1 LQFLPIENWQ
11 SAIGNELEPMGE
23 RPAELA
29 SRTAPATL
37 ESEPVESYLR
47 RYDAIIETTTQMLA
61 TPRLN
66 ERLLLA
72 LEGVESIFGHRQAAV
87 AIINERDAELRI
99 RVTVG
104 FDGDSTRVKMPLDSS
119 AACVRVIHDS
129 QSVWIS
135 MKEDEASQTLF
146 DKMHWQEDVLA
157 LPLFGIAEISTK
169 KARDVT
175 AGSRVPPQYWTV
187 DTGTRLGIL
196 YVGATENAIDP
207 ISLKLLKLFAERVGV
222 IASLAVHQERLVN
235 TVTKLQR
242 ERQWT
247 ESIMKS
253 VADPI
258 VLTDLDN
265 EILLQNRRA
274 EELFSGSANAGEG
287 KRRAL
292 KMNDLL
298 FSAYLSSATVSSS
311 ETIQR
316 DITLVDPIEGSDI
329 HFEVISTPA
338 ANARGEPLGLVSIFR
353 DVTDLREANEELARN
368 FLKLQHAEAESRR
381 ERDRL
386 DLIIENVGHPIVV
399 CDSAGNFIL
408 FNRRA
413 ELLFQENESFRSPG
427 AAAVRANAVK
437 LTSFISGLAS
447 ASETGRQ
454 AEIELIDPED
464 GQSLPMEITAREV
477 LDPAGQVTAVV
488 SILHDLTEIRELERR
503 RVEQQLF
510 ESEKLAAVGRLAAS
524 IAHEVNNPLEA
535 IKNAL
540 YLMQGTSN
548 GDQNNRFL
556 EIARKETE
564 RVSHIIR
571 QMLGFARRPGEVD
584 WVDVNQLLEETL
596 VLMEKKM
603 RQLRIRITRSFDD
616 SLPRVRARADQLR
629 QVFLNLIIN
638 AQQAIEGEGEIAIST
653 FRYEQSLQPS
663 IVVQLSDSGVGIDED
678 DLNRIFDPF
687 FSTGKKGTGLGLW
700 VTQDIVRQHGGR
712 IDVTSQVGR
721 GTVFSIVLQV
731 ESPILENVESES
743 KQSTR

>member
-1 LQFLPIENWQ
+1 
-11 SAIGNELEPMGE
+11 MGE
-23 RPAELA
+23 VPAEFA
-29 SRTAPATL
+29 FRTAPSIP
-37 ESEPVESYLR
+37 ESEQANPYLR
-47 RYDAIIETTTQMLA
+47 QYDVFVETTTQMLA
-61 TPRLN
+61 TPKLN

-72 LEGVESIFGHRQAAV
+72 LEGIQNIFGHRQAAV
-87 AIINERDAELRI
+87 AIINEREAELRI
-99 RVTVG
+99 RASVG
-104 FDGDSTRVKMPLDSS
+104 FNGDSTRVDMPIDSS
-119 AACVRVIHDS
+119 AACVRVIHDA
-129 QSVWIS
+129 VPLWIQIQ
-135 MKEDEASQTLF
+135 EDEASRTLF
-146 DKMHWQEDVLA
+146 DKMQWQEDVLA
-157 LPLFGIAEISTK
+157 LPLFGISEISTRPR
-169 KARDVT
+169 RDTVV
-175 AGSRVPPQYWTV
+175 ASRSPNQYWTF
-187 DTGTRLGIL
+187 DPGSRLGVLFI
-196 YVGATENAIDP
+196 GATENNVDP
-207 ISLKLLKLFAERVGV
+207 FSLNLLKQFADRVGV
-222 IASLAVHQERLVN
+222 VASLAIHQERLVS

-242 ERQWT
+242 ERQWI

-311 ETIQR
+311 EVIQR
-316 DITLVDPIEGSDI
+316 DIPLGDPNRGFDNQ
-329 HFEVISTPA
+329 FEVIPTPA

-368 FLKLQHAEAESRR
+368 FVKLQHAEAESRR

-413 ELLFQENESFRSPG
+413 ELLFQEGLSTRVS
-427 AAAVRANAVK
+427 AASVRANAVK

-454 AEIELIDPED
+454 AEIELIDPD
-464 GQSLPMEITAREV
+464 GGRALPMEIAAREV
-477 LDPAGQVTAVV
+477 LDPTGQVTAVV

-540 YLMQGTSN
+540 YLMQSGAE
-548 GDQNNRFL
+548 GDKNIRFL

-584 WVDVNQLLEETL
+584 WVDVNQLLDETL

-603 RQLRIRITRSFDD
+603 RQLRIRITRSYDD
-616 SLPRVRARADQLR
+616 SLPKIRARADQLR

-638 AQQAIEGEGEIAIST
+638 AQQAISGEGEIVIST
-653 FRYEQSLQPS
+653 SRYEQALQPS
-663 IVVQLSDSGVGIDED
+663 ILVQLSDTGVGIAED

-712 IDVTSQVGR
+712 IEVSSEQSR

-731 ESPILENVESES
+731 DSPVLEGQNSASGVG
-743 KQSTR
+743 T

>member
-1 LQFLPIENWQ
+1 
-11 SAIGNELEPMGE
+11 MGE
-23 RPAELA
+23 VPSELAFRPAPSL
-29 SRTAPATL
+29 
-37 ESEPVESYLR
+37 SEPERSSPR
-47 RYDAIIETTTQMLA
+47 ARQYDVFIETTTQMLA
-61 TPRLN
+61 TPKLQ

-72 LEGVESIFGHRQAAV
+72 LEAISTNFGHRQAAI

-99 RVTVG
+99 RAAVG
-104 FDGDSTRVKMPLDSS
+104 FEEDPSATKVEMPLDSS
-119 AACVRVIHDS
+119 AACVRVIHDA
-129 QSVWIS
+129 QPLWIS
-135 MKEDEASQTLF
+135 MEDEASRSLF
-146 DKMHWQEDVLA
+146 ANMRWQSEVFA
-157 LPLFGIAEISTK
+157 VPLFGISEIPSRPG
-169 KARDVT
+169 A
-175 AGSRVPPQYWTV
+175 ARVPTQYWAFEPGARMGV
-187 DTGTRLGIL
+187 L
-196 YVGATENAIDP
+196 YVGANQETLDSE
-207 ISLKLLKLFAERVGV
+207 SLTLIKRFAERIGIV
-222 IASLAVHQERLVN
+222 ASLAAHQERLVT

-242 ERQWT
+242 ERQWI

-265 EILLQNRRA
+265 QILLQNRRA

-311 ETIQR
+311 EVIQR

-338 ANARGEPLGLVSIFR
+338 ANSRGEPLGLVSIFR

-368 FLKLQHAEAESRR
+368 FVKLQQAEAESRR

-413 ELLFQENESFRSPG
+413 ELLFQENESVNLS
-427 AAAVRANAVK
+427 ASSAVRTNAVK
-437 LTSFISGLAS
+437 LTSFISTLAS

-464 GQSLPMEITAREV
+464 GRSLPMEITAREV
-477 LDPAGQVTAVV
+477 LDATGQVTAVV

-540 YLMQGTSN
+540 YLMQVGGE
-548 GDQNNRFL
+548 GDKNSRFL

-596 VLMEKKM
+596 VLLEKKM
-603 RQLRIRITRSFDD
+603 RQLRIRITKSFDE

-638 AQQAIEGEGEIAIST
+638 AQQAIEGDGEIVIST
-653 FRYEQSLQPS
+653 SRYEQALQPS
-663 IVVQLSDSGVGIDED
+663 ILVQLTDTGVGIAED
-678 DLNRIFDPF
+678 DLTRIFDPF

-712 IDVTSQVGR
+712 IEVTSEIGR

-731 ESPILENVESES
+731 ESPILEEQSE
-743 KQSTR
+743 TRSATR

>member
-1 LQFLPIENWQ
+1 MAEVPT
-11 SAIGNELEPMGE
+11 
-23 RPAELA
+23 ELA
-29 SRTAPATL
+29 FATAP
-37 ESEPVESYLR
+37 PVIDGDRVGSYLR
-47 RYDAIIETTTQMLA
+47 QYDIFVETTTQMLA

-72 LEGVESIFGHRQAAV
+72 LEGIENIFGPRQSAV

-99 RVTVG
+99 RAAVG
-104 FDGDSTRVKMPLDSS
+104 FEGDNFAHLEIPLDSS
-119 AACVRVIHDS
+119 AACVRVIHDATPL
-129 QSVWIS
+129 WIA
-135 MKEDEASQTLF
+135 MQHDLASRTLF
-146 DKMHWQEDVLA
+146 DKMHWEQDVLA
-157 LPLFGIAEISTK
+157 LPLFGISEIAPK
-169 KARDVT
+169 AARDVKSPRFP
-175 AGSRVPPQYWTV
+175 GHYWSFES
-187 DTGTRLGIL
+187 GTRLGVL
-196 YVGATENAIDP
+196 YVGADRDTIDP
-207 ISLKLLKLFAERVGV
+207 VSLNLLKRFADRIGV
-222 IASLAVHQERLVN
+222 IASLAVHQEKLVG

-242 ERQWT
+242 ERQWI

-311 ETIQR
+311 EVIQR

-338 ANARGEPLGLVSIFR
+338 ANSRGEPLGLVSIFR

-368 FLKLQHAEAESRR
+368 FDKLQRAEADSRR

-413 ELLFQENESFRSPG
+413 ELLFEEKSSFRSA
-427 AAAVRANAVK
+427 AAAVRTNAVK

-454 AEIELIDPED
+454 AEIELVDPD
-464 GQSLPMEITAREV
+464 GGRLLPMEITAREV
-477 LDPAGQVTAVV
+477 LDATGQVTAVV

-540 YLMQGTSN
+540 YLMESGAV
-548 GDQNNRFL
+548 GDKNLRFL

-571 QMLGFARRPGEVD
+571 QMLGFARRSGEVD

-596 VLMEKKM
+596 VLLEKKM
-603 RQLRIRITRSFDD
+603 KQLRIRVERDFDEA
-616 SLPRVRARADQLR
+616 LPKVRARADQLR

-638 AQQAIEGEGEIAIST
+638 AQQAIDGGGEITIST
-653 FRYEQSLQPS
+653 SVYEQALQPS
-663 IVVQLSDSGVGIDED
+663 IIVQLSDSGVGINED
-678 DLNRIFDPF
+678 DLGRIFDPF

-712 IDVTSQVGR
+712 IDVSSEVGR
-721 GTVFSIVLQV
+721 GTVFTIVLQV
-731 ESPILENVESES
+731 DSPILEEGGMDRQ
-743 KQSTR
+743 K

>member
-1 LQFLPIENWQ
+1 
-11 SAIGNELEPMGE
+11 MGE
-23 RPAELA
+23 VPAELA
-29 SRTAPATL
+29 YRSAPSIS
-37 ESEPVESYLR
+37 ESERVSPHLR
-47 RYDAIIETTTQMLA
+47 QYDVFVETTTQMLA
-61 TPRLN
+61 TPKLH

-72 LEGVESIFGHRQAAV
+72 LEGIQNIFGHRQAAI

-99 RVTVG
+99 RAAVG
-104 FDGDSTRVKMPLDSS
+104 FDTESTRVEMPIDSS
-119 AACVRVIHDS
+119 ASCVRVIHEACPL
-129 QSVWIS
+129 WIPIQ
-135 MKEDEASQTLF
+135 EDDASRTLF
-146 DKMHWQEDVLA
+146 DKMEWQEDVLA
-157 LPLFGIAEISTK
+157 LPLFGISEISSK
-169 KARDVT
+169 PGRDRPASARF
-175 AGSRVPPQYWTV
+175 PNQYWTF
-187 DTGTRLGIL
+187 DPGSRLGVL
-196 YVGATENAIDP
+196 YIGATETNVDP
-207 ISLKLLKLFAERVGV
+207 FALNLLKQFADRVGV
-222 IASLAVHQERLVN
+222 VASLAIHQERLVS

-242 ERQWT
+242 ERQWI

-311 ETIQR
+311 EVIQR

-368 FLKLQHAEAESRR
+368 FVKLQHAEAESRR

-399 CDSAGNFIL
+399 CDSSGNFIL

-413 ELLFQENESFRSPG
+413 ELLFQEVASSRAAG

-454 AEIELIDPED
+454 AEIELIDPD
-464 GQSLPMEITAREV
+464 GGRSLPMEITAREV
-477 LDPAGQVTAVV
+477 LDPTTGQVTAVV

-503 RVEQQLF
+503 RVEQHLF

-540 YLMQGTSN
+540 YLMQSGAE
-548 GDQNNRFL
+548 GDKNTRFL

-596 VLMEKKM
+596 VLLEKKM
-603 RQLRIRITRSFDD
+603 RQMRIRITRSFDD
-616 SLPRVRARADQLR
+616 ALPRIRARADQLR

-638 AQQAIEGEGEIAIST
+638 AQQAIQGDGEIVIST
-653 FRYEQSLQPS
+653 SRYEQALQPS
-663 IVVQLSDSGVGIDED
+663 ILVQLSDSGVGIAED

-712 IDVTSQVGR
+712 IEVSSELGR

-731 ESPILENVESES
+731 ESPILEDQEGES
-743 KQSTR
+743 KAGT

>member
-1 LQFLPIENWQ
+1 MGEVPTELAFATVLPISDNDR
-11 SAIGNELEPMGE
+11 IG
-23 RPAELA
+23 
-29 SRTAPATL
+29 
-37 ESEPVESYLR
+37 SYLR
-47 RYDAIIETTTQMLA
+47 QYDVFVETTTQMLA

-66 ERLLLA
+66 ERLFLA
-72 LEGVESIFGHRQAAV
+72 LEGIASIFGHRQAAI
-87 AIINERDAELRI
+87 AIINERDAELRV
-99 RVTVG
+99 RAAVG
-104 FDGDSTRVKMPLDSS
+104 FEPEVPARADMPLDSS
-119 AACVRVIHDS
+119 AACVRVIHDA
-129 QSVWIS
+129 VPLWIS
-135 MKEDEASQTLF
+135 MKEDIASRTLF
-146 DKMHWQEDVLA
+146 DKMHWEQDVIA
-157 LPLFGIAEISTK
+157 LPLFGISEMSP
-169 KARDVT
+169 ARNRDSRH
-175 AGSRVPPQYWTV
+175 APRLSGQFWSFDPGSR
-187 DTGTRLGIL
+187 LGVL
-196 YVGATENAIDP
+196 YVGADRDTVDP
-207 ISLKLLKLFAERVGV
+207 LSLSLLKRFAERVGI
-222 IASLAVHQERLVN
+222 IASLAVHQEKLVS

-242 ERQWT
+242 ERQWI

-292 KMNDLL
+292 KLNDLL

-311 ETIQR
+311 ELVQK

-368 FLKLQHAEAESRR
+368 FVKLQQAEADSTR

-413 ELLFQENESFRSPG
+413 EALFEEKKSFRS
-427 AAAVRANAVK
+427 AAATAVRTNAVK

-454 AEIELIDPED
+454 AEIELIDPD
-464 GQSLPMEITAREV
+464 SGRLLPMEITAREV
-477 LDPAGQVTAVV
+477 LDPTGQVTAVV

-540 YLMQGTSN
+540 YLMETGAD
-548 GDQNNRFL
+548 GDKNSRFL

-571 QMLGFARRPGEVD
+571 QMLGFARRSGEVD
-584 WVDVNQLLEETL
+584 WVDVNQLIEETL
-596 VLMEKKM
+596 VLLEKKM
-603 RQLRIRITRSFDD
+603 RQLRIRVNRDFDE
-616 SLPRVRARADQLR
+616 SLPKIRARADQLR
-629 QVFLNLIIN
+629 QVVLNLIIN
-638 AQQAIEGEGEIAIST
+638 AQQAIQSGGQISIRT
-653 FRYEQSLQPS
+653 ARYEQALQPS
-663 IVVQLSDSGVGIDED
+663 IVIQLSDSGVGINSED
-678 DLNRIFDPF
+678 LARIFEPF
-687 FSTGKKGTGLGLW
+687 FSSGKKGTGLGLW

-712 IDVTSQVGR
+712 IEVTSDVGR
-721 GTVFSIVLQV
+721 GTVFTLSLQV
-731 ESPILENVESES
+731 ESPILEAQETEPRSVA
-743 KQSTR
+743 K

>member
-1 LQFLPIENWQ
+1 
-11 SAIGNELEPMGE
+11 MGE
-23 RPAELA
+23 VPAKLTF
-29 SRTAPATL
+29 RTAPSISD
-37 ESEPVESYLR
+37 SERISPQLR
-47 RYDAIIETTTQMLA
+47 QYDVFIETTTQMLA
-61 TPRLN
+61 TPKLH

-72 LEGVESIFGHRQAAV
+72 LEAISNNFGHRQAAI
-87 AIINERDAELRI
+87 ALINERNAELRV
-99 RVTVG
+99 RAAVG
-104 FDGDSTRVKMPLDSS
+104 FDVDFSTTKVEMPLDSS
-119 AACVRVIHDS
+119 AACVRVIHDA
-129 QSVWIS
+129 QSLWIP
-135 MKEDEASQTLF
+135 MQEDESSRNLF
-146 DKMHWQEDVLA
+146 ADMQWNDDILA
-157 LPLFGIAEISTK
+157 VPLFGISEIPAK
-169 KARDVT
+169 PGRD
-175 AGSRVPPQYWTV
+175 SRRNQYWTFEP
-187 DTGTRLGIL
+187 GARLGVL
-196 YVGATENAIDP
+196 YIGANRETIDP
-207 ISLKLLKLFAERVGV
+207 DSLVLIKRFAERIGIV
-222 IASLAVHQERLVN
+222 ASVATHQERLVS

-242 ERQWT
+242 ERQWI

-311 ETIQR
+311 EVIQR

-368 FLKLQHAEAESRR
+368 FGKLQHAESESRR

-413 ELLFQENESFRSPG
+413 ELLFQENESFRSSA

-454 AEIELIDPED
+454 AEIELIDPES
-464 GQSLPMEITAREV
+464 GRSLPMEITAREV
-477 LDPAGQVTAVV
+477 LDLTGQVTAVV

-540 YLMQGTSN
+540 YLMQTNASE
-548 GDQNNRFL
+548 GDKNARFL

-584 WVDVNQLLEETL
+584 WVDVNQLLEETM
-596 VLMEKKM
+596 VLLEKKM
-603 RQLRIRITRSFDD
+603 RQLRIRITRSFDE
-616 SLPRVRARADQLR
+616 SLPRIRARADQLR

-638 AQQAIEGEGEIAIST
+638 AQQAIEGDGEIVIST
-653 FRYEQSLQPS
+653 SRYEQALQPS
-663 IVVQLSDSGVGIDED
+663 IVIQLSDSGVGIAED

-712 IDVTSQVGR
+712 IEVSSEVGR

-731 ESPILENVESES
+731 DPPVLEDLKSES
-743 KQSTR
+743 KVTPK

>member
-1 LQFLPIENWQ
+1 
-11 SAIGNELEPMGE
+11 MGE
-23 RPAELA
+23 VPTELA
-29 SRTAPATL
+29 FATVPPISDN
-37 ESEPVESYLR
+37 ERIGSYLR
-47 RYDAIIETTTQMLA
+47 QYDVFVETTTQMLA
-61 TPRLN
+61 TPRVN

-72 LEGVESIFGHRQAAV
+72 LEGTSNIFGHRQAAV

-99 RVTVG
+99 RAAVG
-104 FDGDSTRVKMPLDSS
+104 FDGEQPARAEMPLDSS
-119 AACVRVIHDS
+119 AACVRVIHDA
-129 QSVWIS
+129 VPLWIS
-135 MKEDEASQTLF
+135 MKEDVASRTLF
-146 DKMHWQEDVLA
+146 DKMHWEHEVIA
-157 LPLFGIAEISTK
+157 LPLFGISEISPTRG
-169 KARDVT
+169 RDSRS
-175 AGSRVPPQYWTV
+175 GSRLPGHFWTF
-187 DTGTRLGIL
+187 DPGSRLGVL
-196 YVGATENAIDP
+196 YVGADRETVDP
-207 ISLKLLKLFAERVGV
+207 LSLNLLKRFADRVGI
-222 IASLAVHQERLVN
+222 IASLAIHQEKLVS

-242 ERQWT
+242 ERQWI

-311 ETIQR
+311 DLVQR
-316 DITLVDPIEGSDI
+316 DITLVDPLEGSDI

-338 ANARGEPLGLVSIFR
+338 ANSRGEPLGLVSIFR

-368 FLKLQHAEAESRR
+368 FVKLQQAEADSTR

-413 ELLFQENESFRSPG
+413 ELLFEEKSSSRAG
-427 AAAVRANAVK
+427 AAAAVRTNAVK

-454 AEIELIDPED
+454 AEIELIDPEN
-464 GQSLPMEITAREV
+464 GRFLPMEITAREV
-477 LDPAGQVTAVV
+477 LDPTGQVTAVV

-540 YLMQGTSN
+540 YLMESGSE
-548 GDQNNRFL
+548 GDKNFRFL

-571 QMLGFARRPGEVD
+571 QMLGFARRSGEVD
-584 WVDVNQLLEETL
+584 WVDVNQLIEETL
-596 VLMEKKM
+596 VLLEKKM
-603 RQLRIRITRSFDD
+603 RQLRIRVNRNLDET
-616 SLPRVRARADQLR
+616 LPKIRARADQLR
-629 QVFLNLIIN
+629 QVILNLIIN
-638 AQQAIEGEGEIAIST
+638 AQQAIQGGGEITIRTSH
-653 FRYEQSLQPS
+653 YEQALQPS
-663 IVVQLSDSGVGIDED
+663 ILIQIGDSGVGINED
-678 DLNRIFDPF
+678 DLNHIFEPF
-687 FSTGKKGTGLGLW
+687 FSSGKKGTGLGLW

-712 IDVTSQVGR
+712 IEVTSELGR
-721 GTVFSIVLQV
+721 GTVFTIILQV
-731 ESPILENVESES
+731 ESPIFEAQETERLTT
-743 KQSTR
+743 K

>member
-1 LQFLPIENWQ
+1 
-11 SAIGNELEPMGE
+11 MGE
-23 RPAELA
+23 VPAEIA
-29 SRTAPATL
+29 
-37 ESEPVESYLR
+37 LR
-47 RYDAIIETTTQMLA
+47 RAPSMSDPEGAGSQLRQFDVFIETTTQMLA
-61 TPRLN
+61 TPRLQ

-72 LEGVESIFGHRQAAV
+72 LEAIADNFGYRQAAI
-87 AIINERDAELRI
+87 AIINERDAELRV
-99 RVTVG
+99 RAAVG
-104 FDGDSTRVKMPLDSS
+104 FDVDLFATRIEMPLDSG
-119 AACVRVIHDS
+119 AACVRVIHDA
-129 QSVWIS
+129 QSLWVS
-135 MKEDEASQTLF
+135 LADDESSRTLF
-146 DKMHWQEDVLA
+146 GSMHWRGDDILA
-157 LPLFGIAEISTK
+157 VPLFGISEISPKTG
-169 KARDVT
+169 RDS
-175 AGSRVPPQYWTV
+175 GRRSQYWTFEPGARMGV
-187 DTGTRLGIL
+187 L
-196 YVGATENAIDP
+196 YVGVNRDGVDP
-207 ISLKLLKLFAERVGV
+207 DSLMLLKRFAERIGIV
-222 IASLAVHQERLVN
+222 ASLATQQERLVS

-242 ERQWT
+242 ERQWI

-311 ETIQR
+311 EVIQR

-338 ANARGEPLGLVSIFR
+338 TNARGEPLGLVSIFR
-353 DVTDLREANEELARN
+353 DVTDLREANEELANN
-368 FLKLQHAEAESRR
+368 FIKLQHAESESRR

-413 ELLFQENESFRSPG
+413 ELLFQENEAFKSLAA
-427 AAAVRANAVK
+427 AAAVRTNAVK

-454 AEIELIDPED
+454 AEIELIDPD
-464 GQSLPMEITAREV
+464 GGRALPMEITAREV
-477 LDPAGQVTAVV
+477 LDPTGQVTAVV

-540 YLMQGTSN
+540 YLMQVN
-548 GDQNNRFL
+548 ADGDKNSRFL

-584 WVDVNQLLEETL
+584 WVDVNQVLEETL

-603 RQLRIRITRSFDD
+603 RQLGIRISKDFDP
-616 SLPRVRARADQLR
+616 SLPKVRARADQLR

-638 AQQAIEGEGEIAIST
+638 AQQAIQGEGAIVIT
-653 FRYEQSLQPS
+653 TARYEQALQPS
-663 IVVQLSDSGVGIDED
+663 IVVQLSDSGVGIAED
-678 DLNRIFDPF
+678 DLARIFDPF

-712 IDVTSQVGR
+712 IEVDSEVGR
-721 GTVFSIVLQV
+721 GTVFTIVLQV
-731 ESPILENVESES
+731 ESPILENEASES
-743 KQSTR
+743 KSSTR

>member
-1 LQFLPIENWQ
+1 MAEVPT
-11 SAIGNELEPMGE
+11 
-23 RPAELA
+23 ELA
-29 SRTAPATL
+29 FATIPPIPDN
-37 ESEPVESYLR
+37 ERVGSYLR
-47 RYDAIIETTTQMLA
+47 QYDVFVETTTQMLA

-72 LEGVESIFGHRQAAV
+72 LEGIANIFGHRQAAV

-99 RVTVG
+99 RAAVG
-104 FDGDSTRVKMPLDSS
+104 FEADHPARAEMPLDSS
-119 AACVRVIHDS
+119 AACVRVIHDG
-129 QSVWIS
+129 VPLWIS
-135 MKEDEASQTLF
+135 IKEDLASRTLF
-146 DKMHWQEDVLA
+146 DKMHWDQDILA
-157 LPLFGIAEISTK
+157 LPLFGISEISPKT
-169 KARDVT
+169 RSDSNS
-175 AGSRVPPQYWTV
+175 GRRLPSQSYWSF
-187 DTGTRLGIL
+187 DPGARLGIL
-196 YVGATENAIDP
+196 YVGATRENVDP
-207 ISLKLLKLFAERVGV
+207 LSLSLLKRFADRIGV
-222 IASLAVHQERLVN
+222 IASLAIHQEKLVN

-242 ERQWT
+242 ERQWI

-311 ETIQR
+311 EVVQR

-368 FLKLQHAEAESRR
+368 FGKLQQAEADSRR

-413 ELLFQENESFRSPG
+413 ELLFEEKSSFRASE
-427 AAAVRANAVK
+427 ASAVRTNAVK
-437 LTSFISGLAS
+437 LTSFISALAS

-454 AEIELIDPED
+454 AEIELIDPD
-464 GQSLPMEITAREV
+464 GGRLLPMEITAREV
-477 LDPAGQVTAVV
+477 LDPTGQVTAVV

-540 YLMQGTSN
+540 YLMESGAE
-548 GDQNNRFL
+548 GDKNSRFL

-571 QMLGFARRPGEVD
+571 QMLGFARRSGEVD

-596 VLMEKKM
+596 VLLEKKM
-603 RQLRIRITRSFDD
+603 RQLRIRVNRDLD
-616 SLPRVRARADQLR
+616 EDLPKIRARADQLR

-638 AQQAIEGEGEIAIST
+638 AQQAISNGGEITITTS
-653 FRYEQSLQPS
+653 RYEQALQPS
-663 IVVQLSDSGVGIDED
+663 ILVQMSDSGSGIRED
-678 DLNRIFDPF
+678 DLMRIFDPF

-712 IDVTSQVGR
+712 IEVTSEVGH
-721 GTVFSIVLQV
+721 GTVFTIVLQV
-731 ESPILENVESES
+731 DSPILEDGQAESLA
-743 KQSTR
+743 KK

>member
-1 LQFLPIENWQ
+1 
-11 SAIGNELEPMGE
+11 MGE
-23 RPAELA
+23 VPSEIALKAAPSIAEQA
-29 SRTAPATL
+29 R
-37 ESEPVESYLR
+37 LR
-47 RYDAIIETTTQMLA
+47 QRHFDVFIETTTQMLA
-61 TPRLN
+61 TPRLQ

-72 LEGVESIFGHRQAAV
+72 LDAIVHNFGCQQAAI
-87 AIINERDAELRI
+87 AIINERDAELRV
-99 RVTVG
+99 RAASG
-104 FDGDSTRVKMPLDSS
+104 FTGDYKVEMPLDSG
-119 AACVRVIHDS
+119 AACVRVIHES
-129 QSVWIS
+129 QPLWIDLD
-135 MKEDEASQTLF
+135 EDESSRQLIGR
-146 DKMHWQEDVLA
+146 MNWHQELLA
-157 LPLFGIAEISTK
+157 LPLFGISELPP
-169 KARDVT
+169 KAGRDRS
-175 AGSRVPPQYWTV
+175 SRHPGQYWTFERGSRMGV
-187 DTGTRLGIL
+187 L
-196 YVGATENAIDP
+196 YVGTDRDNLDAESYD
-207 ISLKLLKLFAERVGV
+207 LLRRFAERIGIV
-222 IASLAVHQERLVN
+222 ASLATHQERLVS

-242 ERQWT
+242 ERQWI

-311 ETIQR
+311 EVIQR

-368 FLKLQHAEAESRR
+368 FIKLQHAEAESRR

-399 CDSAGNFIL
+399 CDSSGNYIL
-408 FNRRA
+408 LNRRA
-413 ELLFQENESFRSPG
+413 ELLFQENDVPAST
-427 AAAVRANAVK
+427 AATAVRTNAVK
-437 LTSFISGLAS
+437 LTSFISTLAS
-447 ASETGRQ
+447 ASETARQ
-454 AEIELIDPED
+454 GEIELMDPED

-477 LDPAGQVTAVV
+477 LDEAGQVTAVV

-503 RVEQQLF
+503 RLEQQLF

-540 YLMQGTSN
+540 YLMQTGS
-548 GDQNNRFL
+548 DFEQNSRFL

-584 WVDVNQLLEETL
+584 WVDINQVLEETL
-596 VLMEKKM
+596 VLLEKKM
-603 RQLRIRITRSFDD
+603 RQQRIRISKSFDPE
-616 SLPRVRARADQLR
+616 LPHVRARADQLR
-629 QVFLNLIIN
+629 QVFLNLILN
-638 AQQAIEGEGEIAIST
+638 AQQAISGEGEIHVST
-653 FRYEQSLQPS
+653 SPYEQALQPS
-663 IVVQLSDSGVGIDED
+663 IIVQLSDSGVGIPAD
-678 DLNRIFDPF
+678 DLSRIFDPF

-712 IDVTSQVGR
+712 IEVTSDIGK

-731 ESPILENVESES
+731 DSPVLDEQKKDVAIR
-743 KQSTR
+743 K

>member
-1 LQFLPIENWQ
+1 MAEAPT
-11 SAIGNELEPMGE
+11 
-23 RPAELA
+23 ELA
-29 SRTAPATL
+29 VQAGPSLQDPDAL
-37 ESEPVESYLR
+37 NSYLR
-47 RYDAIIETTTQMLA
+47 QYDVFIETTTQMLA
-61 TPRLN
+61 TPKLH

-72 LEGVESIFGHRQAAV
+72 LEAITNVFGYQQS
-87 AIINERDAELRI
+87 AIATVNEREATLKI
-99 RVTVG
+99 RAAVG
-104 FDGDSTRVKMPLDSS
+104 FDNDLVSARLEMPLDSS
-119 AACVRVIHDS
+119 ATCVRVIHDAYPL
-129 QSVWIS
+129 WIS
-135 MKEDEASQTLF
+135 LEDDLSSRALF
-146 DKMHWQEDVLA
+146 DQMNWHKDVLA
-157 LPLFGIAEISTK
+157 LPLFGMAEISPK
-169 KARDVT
+169 IGRDAGT
-175 AGSRVPPQYWTV
+175 SPLLGDHYWTFEPGSR
-187 DTGTRLGIL
+187 LGVL
-196 YVGATENAIDP
+196 YVGAYKDSIDP
-207 ISLKLLKLFAERVGV
+207 IALKLLKRFADRVGV
-222 IASLAVHQERLVN
+222 IASLAIQQERLVN
-235 TVTKLQR
+235 SITKLQR
-242 ERQWT
+242 ERQWI

-265 EILLQNRRA
+265 QILLQNRRA

-311 ETIQR
+311 DLVQR
-316 DITLVDPIEGSDI
+316 DITLVDPLEGSDI

-338 ANARGEPLGLVSIFR
+338 VNARGEPLGLVSIFR

-368 FLKLQHAEAESRR
+368 FVKLQQAEQESRR

-386 DLIIENVGHPIVV
+386 DLILENVGHPVAV
-399 CDSAGNFIL
+399 CDVSGNYIL
-408 FNRRA
+408 LNRRA
-413 ELLFQENESFRSPG
+413 GLLFQDSEIFSARA
-427 AAAVRANAVK
+427 AAAVRTNAVK

-447 ASETGRQ
+447 FAETGRQ
-454 AEIELIDPED
+454 AEIELIDPETNR
-464 GQSLPMEITAREV
+464 SLPMEITAREV

-488 SILHDLTEIRELERR
+488 SVLHDLTEIRELERR

-540 YLMQGTSN
+540 YLMQSDSGLEKN
-548 GDQNNRFL
+548 ARFL

-571 QMLGFARRPGEVD
+571 QMLGFARQPGEVD

-596 VLMEKKM
+596 VLLEKKLK
-603 RQLRIRITRSFDD
+603 QSKIRLVREFDQH
-616 SLPRVRARADQLR
+616 LPKIRARADQLR

-638 AQQAIEGEGEIAIST
+638 AQQAILNEGEIRITTAS
-653 FRYEQSLQPS
+653 YEQALQPS
-663 IVVQLSDSGVGIDED
+663 ILIQMSDTGVGISED
-678 DLNRIFDPF
+678 DQARIFEPF

-712 IDVTSQVGR
+712 IEVLSEVGK
-721 GTVFSIVLQV
+721 GTVFNLILQV
-731 ESPILENVESES
+731 ESPVLEDEG
-743 KQSTR
+743 KK

>member
-1 LQFLPIENWQ
+1 
-11 SAIGNELEPMGE
+11 MGE
-23 RPAELA
+23 VPSELTLQA
-29 SRTAPATL
+29 SRSMA
-37 ESEPVESYLR
+37 EPKRVNLR
-47 RYDAIIETTTQMLA
+47 HFDVFIETTTQMLA
-61 TPRLN
+61 TPRLQ

-72 LEGVESIFGHRQAAV
+72 LEAIVHSFGCPQAAI
-87 AIINERDAELRI
+87 AIVNERDAELRI
-99 RVTVG
+99 RAALG
-104 FDGDSTRVKMPLDSS
+104 FQDDHAAARVEMPLDSG
-119 AACVRVIHDS
+119 ARCVRVIHDA
-129 QSVWIS
+129 QPLWIDLD
-135 MKEDEASQTLF
+135 EDESSRQFLG
-146 DKMHWQEDVLA
+146 KMNWRQDVLA
-157 LPLFGIAEISTK
+157 LPLFGIAELPPNTGRER
-169 KARDVT
+169 ATRLPGQYWT
-175 AGSRVPPQYWTV
+175 FERGSRVGV
-187 DTGTRLGIL
+187 L
-196 YVGATENAIDP
+196 YVGAERETLEGESFD
-207 ISLKLLKLFAERVGV
+207 LLKRFSERVGIV
-222 IASLAVHQERLVN
+222 ASLANHQERLLA
-235 TVTKLQR
+235 TVGKLQR
-242 ERQWT
+242 ERQWI

-311 ETIQR
+311 EVIQR

-338 ANARGEPLGLVSIFR
+338 TNGRGEPLGLVSIFR

-368 FLKLQHAEAESRR
+368 FAKLQNAEADSRR

-413 ELLFQENESFRSPG
+413 ELLFQESDSFKSG
-427 AAAVRANAVK
+427 VAAVRTNAVK
-437 LTSFISGLAS
+437 LTSFISTLAS
-447 ASETGRQ
+447 ASETARQ

-464 GQSLPMEITAREV
+464 GRALPMEITAREV
-477 LDPAGQVTAVV
+477 LDEAGQVTAVV

-540 YLMQGTSN
+540 YLMQTSSEV
-548 GDQNNRFL
+548 DQNSRFL

-584 WVDVNQLLEETL
+584 WVDVNQVLEETV
-596 VLMEKKM
+596 VLLEKKM
-603 RQLRIRITRSFDD
+603 RQQRITITKQLDPL
-616 SLPRVRARADQLR
+616 LPPIRARADQLR

-638 AQQAIEGEGEIAIST
+638 AQQAITSEGEIRIST
-653 FRYEQSLQPS
+653 SRYDQALQPS
-663 IVVQLSDSGVGIDED
+663 IIVQLSDSGVGIPAD
-678 DLNRIFDPF
+678 DLTRIFDPF

-712 IDVTSQVGR
+712 IEVSSDIGR

-731 ESPILENVESES
+731 DSPVLEDAKKEST
-743 KQSTR
+743 KTK

>member
-1 LQFLPIENWQ
+1 
-11 SAIGNELEPMGE
+11 MGE
-23 RPAELA
+23 VPTEL
-29 SRTAPATL
+29 SYRATPPIAD
-37 ESEPVESYLR
+37 SEDISAHLR
-47 RYDAIIETTTQMLA
+47 QYDVFIETTTQMLV
-61 TPRLN
+61 TPKLQ

-72 LEGVESIFGHRQAAV
+72 LEAIVNIFGYRQAAI
-87 AIINERDAELRI
+87 ALINERDAVLQI
-99 RVTVG
+99 RAAVG
-104 FDGDSTRVKMPLDSS
+104 FDSDQSATRVEMPIDSG
-119 AACVRVIHDS
+119 AACVRVIHDGHYS
-129 QSVWIS
+129 WIS
-135 MKEDEASQTLF
+135 LNQDPASQTLF
-146 DKMHWQEDVLA
+146 EKVRWEGDVLA
-157 LPLFGIAEISTK
+157 LPLFGIPEMSPKGARSTSK
-169 KARDVT
+169 LAN
-175 AGSRVPPQYWTV
+175 QYWTFEP
-187 DTGTRLGIL
+187 GLRLGVL
-196 YVGATENAIDP
+196 YIGASQANVDP
-207 ISLKLLKLFAERVGV
+207 ISLSLLKRFADRIGV
-222 IASLAVHQERLVN
+222 IASLAIQQERLVG

-242 ERQWT
+242 ERQWI

-311 ETIQR
+311 ELVQR

-338 ANARGEPLGLVSIFR
+338 VNSRGEPLGLVSIFR

-368 FLKLQHAEAESRR
+368 FGKLQRAEAESRR

-399 CDSAGNFIL
+399 CDALGKFLL

-413 ELLFQENESFRSPG
+413 ELLFQENASFTPRA
-427 AAAVRANAVK
+427 AAAVRTNAVK
-437 LTSFISGLAS
+437 FTSFISGLAS
-447 ASETGRQ
+447 GSETGRQ
-454 AEIELIDPED
+454 AEIELIDPEL
-464 GQSLPMEITAREV
+464 GRTLPMEITSREV
-477 LDPAGQVTAVV
+477 LDMTGQVTAVV
-488 SILHDLTEIRELERR
+488 SVLHDLTEIRELERR

-540 YLMQGTSN
+540 YLLQSGSE
-548 GDQNNRFL
+548 GDKNARFL
-556 EIARKETE
+556 QIARKETE

-571 QMLGFARRPGEVD
+571 QMLGFARSSGEVD
-584 WVDVNQLLEETL
+584 WVDVNQVLEETL
-596 VLMEKKM
+596 VLLEKKLK
-603 RQLRIRITRSFDD
+603 QSHIDLEVKFDQF
-616 SLPRVRARADQLR
+616 LPPIRARADQLR

-638 AQQAIEGEGEIAIST
+638 AQQAIQGEGRISIATS
-653 FRYEQSLQPS
+653 RYEQALQPS
-663 IVVQLSDSGVGIDED
+663 IYIQVSDTGVGIAED
-678 DLNRIFDPF
+678 DLTRIFEPF

-712 IDVTSQVGR
+712 IEVNSEAGKGAT
-721 GTVFSIVLQV
+721 FLIILQV
-731 ESPILENVESES
+731 DSPILEFQE
-743 KQSTR
+743 KK

>member
-1 LQFLPIENWQ
+1 
-11 SAIGNELEPMGE
+11 MGE
-23 RPAELA
+23 IPSEIALQAAPSLAEQA
-29 SRTAPATL
+29 R
-37 ESEPVESYLR
+37 LR
-47 RYDAIIETTTQMLA
+47 QRHFDVFIETTTQMLA
-61 TPRLN
+61 TPRLQ

-72 LEGVESIFGHRQAAV
+72 LEAIIHNFGCRQAAI
-87 AIINERDAELRI
+87 ATINEREAELRV
-99 RVTVG
+99 RAAVG
-104 FDGDSTRVKMPLDSS
+104 FSGDSKVEIPLDSA
-119 AACVRVIHDS
+119 AACVRVVHDAEPI
-129 QSVWIS
+129 WIDLD
-135 MKEDEASQTLF
+135 EDASSYQFLG
-146 DKMHWQEDVLA
+146 KMNWQQELLA
-157 LPLFGIAEISTK
+157 LPLFGISELPP
-169 KARDVT
+169 KAGRDRS
-175 AGSRVPPQYWTV
+175 ARHPGQYWTFER
-187 DTGTRLGIL
+187 GSRLGAL
-196 YVGATENAIDP
+196 YVGTERENLDP
-207 ISLKLLKLFAERVGV
+207 ESYELLRRFAERIGIV
-222 IASLAVHQERLVN
+222 ASLATHQERLVS

-242 ERQWT
+242 ERQWI

-311 ETIQR
+311 EVIQR

-338 ANARGEPLGLVSIFR
+338 AYARGEPLGLVSIFR

-368 FLKLQHAEAESRR
+368 FSKLQHAEAESRR

-399 CDSAGNFIL
+399 CDSSGNYIL
-408 FNRRA
+408 LNRRA
-413 ELLFQENESFRSPG
+413 ELLFQESEEPDS
-427 AAAVRANAVK
+427 AAATSVRTNAVK
-437 LTSFISGLAS
+437 LTSFISTLAS
-447 ASETGRQ
+447 ASETARQ
-454 AEIELIDPED
+454 GEIELSDPEN
-464 GQSLPMEITAREV
+464 GQALPMEITAREV
-477 LDPAGQVTAVV
+477 LDEAGQVTAVV

-503 RVEQQLF
+503 RLEQQLF
-510 ESEKLAAVGRLAAS
+510 ESEKLAAIGRLAAS

-540 YLMQGTSN
+540 YLMQTTS
-548 GDQNNRFL
+548 DIEQNSRFL

-584 WVDVNQLLEETL
+584 WVDVNQVLEETL
-596 VLMEKKM
+596 VLLEKKM
-603 RQLRIRITRSFDD
+603 RQQRIRITKSFEPD
-616 SLPRVRARADQLR
+616 LPLVRARADQLR
-629 QVFLNLIIN
+629 QVFLNLILN
-638 AQQAIEGEGEIAIST
+638 AQQAITGGGEIHVST
-653 FRYEQSLQPS
+653 SRYEQALQPS
-663 IVVQLSDSGVGIDED
+663 IIVQLSDSGVGIAED
-678 DLNRIFDPF
+678 DLTRIFDPF

-712 IDVTSQVGR
+712 IEVSSDIGR
-721 GTVFSIVLQV
+721 GTVFSILLQV
-731 ESPILENVESES
+731 ESPILEHKKDAKKNDAGQ
-743 KQSTR
+743 KR

>member
-1 LQFLPIENWQ
+1 
-11 SAIGNELEPMGE
+11 
-23 RPAELA
+23 
-29 SRTAPATL
+29 
-37 ESEPVESYLR
+37 
-47 RYDAIIETTTQMLA
+47 
-61 TPRLN
+61 
-66 ERLLLA
+66 
-72 LEGVESIFGHRQAAV
+72 
-87 AIINERDAELRI
+87 
-99 RVTVG
+99 
-104 FDGDSTRVKMPLDSS
+104 MPLDSS
-119 AACVRVIHDS
+119 AACVRVIHDA
-129 QSVWIS
+129 QPLWIDLD
-135 MKEDEASQTLF
+135 EDESSRQLIGRLN
-146 DKMHWQEDVLA
+146 WQQDLLA
-157 LPLFGIAEISTK
+157 FPLYGIAELPA
-169 KARDVT
+169 KAGREQAPRLSGQYWT
-175 AGSRVPPQYWTV
+175 FERGSRVGV
-187 DTGTRLGIL
+187 L
-196 YVGATENAIDP
+196 YVAADRE
-207 ISLKLLKLFAERVGV
+207 SLDSESFSLLRRFAERIGIV
-222 IASLAVHQERLVN
+222 ASLATHQERLLA

-242 ERQWT
+242 ERQWI

-311 ETIQR
+311 EVIQR

-368 FLKLQHAEAESRR
+368 FIKLQHAEAESRR

-413 ELLFQENESFRSPG
+413 GLLFQENQSFISSA
-427 AAAVRANAVK
+427 AAAVRTNAVK
-437 LTSFISGLAS
+437 LTSFISTLAS
-447 ASETGRQ
+447 ASETARQ
-454 AEIELIDPED
+454 AEIELIDPEN
-464 GQSLPMEITAREV
+464 GHALPMEITAREV
-477 LDPAGQVTAVV
+477 LDEAGQVTAVV

-540 YLMQGTSN
+540 YLMQTGS
-548 GDQNNRFL
+548 DFEQNLRFL

-596 VLMEKKM
+596 VLLEKKM
-603 RQLRIRITRSFDD
+603 RQQRIHIAKSLDPN
-616 SLPRVRARADQLR
+616 LPRIRARADQLR
-629 QVFLNLIIN
+629 QVFLNLILN
-638 AQQAIEGEGEIAIST
+638 AQQAIDAEGEIQIST
-653 FRYEQSLQPS
+653 SQYEQALQPS
-663 IVVQLSDSGVGIDED
+663 IIVQLSDSGVGIADD
-678 DLNRIFDPF
+678 DLTRIFDPF

-712 IDVTSQVGR
+712 IEVSSDVGR

-731 ESPILENVESES
+731 DSPVLEDRKETSET
-743 KQSTR
+743 KAK

>member
-1 LQFLPIENWQ
+1 
-11 SAIGNELEPMGE
+11 MGE
-23 RPAELA
+23 ASSELA
-29 SRTAPATL
+29 LGTAPPL
-37 ESEPVESYLR
+37 SESERPSPRLR
-47 RYDAIIETTTQMLA
+47 QYDVFIETTTQMLA
-61 TPRLN
+61 TPKLQ

-72 LEGVESIFGHRQAAV
+72 LEAIATNFGHRQAAI
-87 AIINERDAELRI
+87 AIVNERDAELRI
-99 RVTVG
+99 RAAIG
-104 FDGDSTRVKMPLDSS
+104 FEGDPGSTKVEMPLDSS
-119 AACVRVIHDS
+119 ASCVRVIHDS
-129 QSVWIS
+129 QPLWIS
-135 MKEDEASQTLF
+135 MDDDEQSRSFFANMRWHT
-146 DKMHWQEDVLA
+146 DVLA
-157 LPLFGIAEISTK
+157 VPLFGISEISAK
-169 KARDVT
+169 SGGVRP
-175 AGSRVPPQYWTV
+175 SNQYWNFEPGARMGV
-187 DTGTRLGIL
+187 L
-196 YVGATENAIDP
+196 YVGADQDTIDP
-207 ISLKLLKLFAERVGV
+207 ESLVLLKRFAERIGIV
-222 IASLAVHQERLVN
+222 ASLATHQERLVG

-242 ERQWT
+242 ERQWI

-311 ETIQR
+311 EVIQR
-316 DITLVDPIEGSDI
+316 DITLVDPLEGSDI

-368 FLKLQHAEAESRR
+368 FVKLQQAEAESRR

-413 ELLFQENESFRSPG
+413 ELLFQESNSYRSS
-427 AAAVRANAVK
+427 ATAAVRANAVK
-437 LTSFISGLAS
+437 LTSFISTLAS

-454 AEIELIDPED
+454 ADIELIDPED
-464 GQSLPMEITAREV
+464 GRSLPMEITAREV
-477 LDPAGQVTAVV
+477 LDITGQVTAVV

-540 YLMQGTSN
+540 YLMQTGVGNEKNT
-548 GDQNNRFL
+548 RFL

-584 WVDVNQLLEETL
+584 WVDINQLLEETL
-596 VLMEKKM
+596 VLLEKKM
-603 RQLRIRITRSFDD
+603 RQQRIRITKSLDE
-616 SLPRVRARADQLR
+616 SLPRIRARADQLR

-638 AQQAIEGEGEIAIST
+638 AQQAIEGGGEIVIST
-653 FRYEQSLQPS
+653 SRYEQALQPS
-663 IVVQLSDSGVGIDED
+663 IVVQLSDSGVGIAED
-678 DLNRIFDPF
+678 DLNRIFEPF

-712 IDVTSQVGR
+712 IEVSSEIGR
-721 GTVFSIVLQV
+721 GTIFSIVLQV
-731 ESPILENVESES
+731 ESPILEAQESES
-743 KQSTR
+743 N

>member
-1 LQFLPIENWQ
+1 
-11 SAIGNELEPMGE
+11 
-23 RPAELA
+23 
-29 SRTAPATL
+29 
-37 ESEPVESYLR
+37 
-47 RYDAIIETTTQMLA
+47 MLA
-61 TPRLN
+61 TPKLQ

-72 LEGVESIFGHRQAAV
+72 LEAISNNFGHRQSAIAV
-87 AIINERDAELRI
+87 INERDAELRI
-99 RVTVG
+99 RAAIG
-104 FDGDSTRVKMPLDSS
+104 FDGDTRVEMPLDSS
-119 AACVRVIHDS
+119 ASCVRVIHDA
-129 QSVWIS
+129 QPLWIS
-135 MKEDEASQTLF
+135 MEEDEGSRSLF
-146 DKMHWQEDVLA
+146 ANMQWHSDVLA
-157 LPLFGIAEISTK
+157 VPLFGIAEVSPRPN
-169 KARDVT
+169 AVR
-175 AGSRVPPQYWTV
+175 ASNQYWTFEP
-187 DTGTRLGIL
+187 GARLGVL
-196 YVGATENAIDP
+196 YIGANQDDIDP
-207 ISLKLLKLFAERVGV
+207 ESLILIKRFAERIGIV
-222 IASLAVHQERLVN
+222 ASLATHQERLVS

-242 ERQWT
+242 ERQWI

-311 ETIQR
+311 EVIQR

-338 ANARGEPLGLVSIFR
+338 ANSRGEPLGLVSIFR

-368 FLKLQHAEAESRR
+368 FVKLQQAESESRR

-413 ELLFQENESFRSPG
+413 ELLFQENDSFKYSA
-427 AAAVRANAVK
+427 AAAVRTNAVK
-437 LTSFISGLAS
+437 LTSFISTLAS

-464 GQSLPMEITAREV
+464 SRSLPMEITAREV
-477 LDPAGQVTAVV
+477 LDVTGQVTAVV

-540 YLMQGTSN
+540 YLMQGT
-548 GDQNNRFL
+548 GDDKNTRFL

-596 VLMEKKM
+596 VLLEKKM
-603 RQLRIRITRSFDD
+603 RQLKIRITRSFDEE
-616 SLPRVRARADQLR
+616 LPRIRARADQLR

-638 AQQAIEGEGEIAIST
+638 AQQAINGDGEIVIST
-653 FRYEQSLQPS
+653 SRYEQALQPS
-663 IVVQLSDSGVGIDED
+663 ILVQLSDSGVGIAED
-678 DLNRIFDPF
+678 DLVRIFDPF

-712 IDVTSQVGR
+712 IEVSSEIGR

-731 ESPILENVESES
+731 DSPILEEQVNQS
-743 KQSTR
+743 KVAN

>member
-1 LQFLPIENWQ
+1 DF
-11 SAIGNELEPMGE
+11 S
-23 RPAELA
+23 
-29 SRTAPATL
+29 T
-37 ESEPVESYLR
+37 
-47 RYDAIIETTTQMLA
+47 
-61 TPRLN
+61 
-66 ERLLLA
+66 
-72 LEGVESIFGHRQAAV
+72 
-87 AIINERDAELRI
+87 
-99 RVTVG
+99 
-104 FDGDSTRVKMPLDSS
+104 TRVEMPLDSS
-119 AACVRVIHDS
+119 AACVRVIHDA
-129 QSVWIS
+129 QSLWIS
-135 MKEDEASQTLF
+135 MQEDESSRSLF
-146 DKMHWQEDVLA
+146 ADMQWQDDVLA
-157 LPLFGIAEISTK
+157 VPLFGISEIPAK
-169 KARDVT
+169 PGRDAR
-175 AGSRVPPQYWTV
+175 RNQYWTFEP
-187 DTGTRLGIL
+187 GARLGVL
-196 YVGATENAIDP
+196 YVGANRDTVDP
-207 ISLKLLKLFAERVGV
+207 DSLILIKRFAERIGIV
-222 IASLAVHQERLVN
+222 ASLATHQERLVN

-242 ERQWT
+242 ERQWI

-311 ETIQR
+311 EVIQR

-353 DVTDLREANEELARN
+353 DVTDLREANDELAHN
-368 FLKLQHAEAESRR
+368 FGKLQHAESESRR

-413 ELLFQENESFRSPG
+413 ELLFQENASFRSSA

-454 AEIELIDPED
+454 AEIELIDPES
-464 GQSLPMEITAREV
+464 GRSLPMEITAREV
-477 LDPAGQVTAVV
+477 LDATGQVTAVV

-540 YLMQGTSN
+540 YLMQTNAGEDEKN
-548 GDQNNRFL
+548 LRFL

-596 VLMEKKM
+596 VLMEKKL

-616 SLPRVRARADQLR
+616 SLPKIRARADQLR

-638 AQQAIEGEGEIAIST
+638 AQQAIQGDGEIVIST
-653 FRYEQSLQPS
+653 SRYEQALQPS
-663 IVVQLSDSGVGIDED
+663 IVIQLSDSGVGISED

-712 IDVTSQVGR
+712 IEVSSEVGR

-731 ESPILENVESES
+731 DSPILEDVKSES
-743 KQSTR
+743 LSSSK